1 MIIRII
7 RITGVVLLFTF
18 AVYSQ
23 SFVSDVSKRG
33 TSAAAFLSI
42 GQSARAIGMGSAF
55 VSMSGDPSTM
65 YWNPAG
71 IADIDGLALVFD
83 HTNWI
88 ADVGYNYFAGAY
100 GIEGLGTIGL
110 SVIVSDI
117 GDMNVTTINQPEG
130 TGQTFTA
137 TDFAVTLSYAVKL
150 TENFAIGFNPKFIY
164 QSIWNMNASSVAIDL
179 GVQYRTPFDEMILA
193 MSISNFGTKMR
204 LDGNTTLVLFDED
217 PQSNGNNDKIPAY
230 LETNDWALPLIFR
243 VGVAYDPVRSENHK
257 LTLAL
262 DALHPSDN
270 YESLNVGAEYTFMD
284 LLSIRGGYQSLF
296 LDEAEQTF
304 ALGFG
309 IKKQIIGNVT
319 LYFDYAYQDFGRLSD
334 IQKFSFGMSF

>member
-1 MIIRII
+1 MKIRII
-7 RITGVVLLFTF
+7 RITVLVFLYTF

-23 SFVSDVSKRG
+23 GFVSDVSKRG
-33 TSAAAFLSI
+33 TTAAAFLSI

-55 VSMSGDPSTM
+55 VSMSGDPGAI

-71 IADIDGLALVFD
+71 IADIDGISLLFD

-150 TENFAIGFNPKFIY
+150 TENFAIGISPKFIY

-179 GVQYRTPFDEMILA
+179 GVQYRTPFDDMILA
-193 MSISNFGTKMR
+193 MSISNFGSKMR
-204 LDGNTTLVLFDED
+204 LDGNTTLVLFDSD
-217 PQSNGNNDKIPAY
+217 PNSNGNNDKIPAY

-243 VGVAYDPVRSENHK
+243 VGVAYDPIKSENHK

-270 YESLNVGAEYTFMD
+270 YESVNIGGEYTFMD

-296 LDEAEQTF
+296 IDEAEQTF

-309 IKKQIIGNVT
+309 IKKQVIGNVT